1 MPKYASNKMDSRN
14 FQNDII
20 TLQMLR
26 EKLEHDRLILLKNDG
41 DPVIDDNE
49 LYNLKLL
56 SSEIF
61 ALKRT
66 MNLMETKS
74 KMIKKAWYKAA
85 SRKLGCRIT
94 LK

>member
-1 MPKYASNKMDSRN
+1 MPKYTSNKMDTRN
-14 FQNDII
+14 LQNDFI
-20 TLQMLR
+20 TLGMLR
-26 EKLEHDRLILLKNDG
+26 EKMEHDRLILLKYDG

-61 ALKRT
+61 ALKRA

-74 KMIKKAWYKAA
+74 KMIKKAYYKAI
-85 SRKLGCRIT
+85 SCIHCIRIRPR
-94 LK
+94 

>member
-1 MPKYASNKMDSRN
+1 MPKYASNKIDPRN
-14 FQNDII
+14 LQNDII

-26 EKLEHDRLILLKNDG
+26 EKLEHDRLILLKYDG
-41 DPVIDDNE
+41 DPFIDDKA

-61 ALKRT
+61 ALKRA
-66 MNLMETKS
+66 MNLMEIKS
-74 KMIKKAWYKAA
+74 EMIKKSYFKSV
-85 SRKLGCRIT
+85 SRKLDCHIR